1 MSSVIRLDIVL
12 REAVATPYSDLV
24 TRQTGAAVR
33 NRLLMVLRDQ
43 PGHDAHLDF
52 SEVGLVD
59 FSCADEVVAKLIVAS
74 ADLPVPRVLLHG
86 VRADHAD
93 AIEHALQRLGLV
105 VVAVLIDSDHP
116 LLLGAIPDDCRR
128 AFDALAER
136 GRAAAAAIALVL
148 NWSEPRALEALEGL
162 ATRRC
167 VLAHPDATFEFGAV
181 A

>member
-1 MSSVIRLDIVL
+1 MKSVIRLDVVL
-12 REAVATPYSDLV
+12 REAVSTPYRDLV

-33 NRLLMVLRDQ
+33 NRVLTVLRDH
-43 PGHDAHLDF
+43 PGDDAHLDF

-93 AIEHALQRLGLV
+93 AIEHALDRLGLV
-105 VVAVLIDSDHP
+105 VVAVLVDSDQP
-116 LLLGAIPDDCRR
+116 LLLGAIPEDCRT
-128 AFDALAER
+128 AFVALAER
-136 GRAAAAAIALVL
+136 GRAAAAAIANALG
-148 NWSEPRALEALEGL
+148 WSEPRALEALEGL
-162 ATRRC
+162 VSRRC

>member
-1 MSSVIRLDIVL
+1 MNSVIRLDIIL
-12 REAVATPYSDLV
+12 REAVATPYRDLV

-33 NRLLMVLRDQ
+33 NRLLMVLRDH
-43 PGHDAHLDF
+43 PGDDAHLDF

-74 ADLPVPRVLLHG
+74 ADLPVPRVLLRG
-86 VRADHAD
+86 VGADHAE
-93 AIEHALQRLGLV
+93 AIEHALARLGLV
-105 VVAVLIDSDHP
+105 VVAVLVDTDRP
-116 LLLGAIPDDCRR
+116 LLLGAIPDDCRT
-128 AFDALAER
+128 AFEALTEQ
-136 GRAAAAAIALVL
+136 GRVAATAIAHALG
-148 NWSEPRALEALEGL
+148 WSETRAREALEGL

>member
-1 MSSVIRLDIVL
+1 MSAVIRLDTIL
-12 REAVATPYSDLV
+12 REAVATPYHDLV

-33 NRLLMVLRDQ
+33 NRLLMVLRDH
-43 PGHDAHLDF
+43 PGRDAHLDF

-86 VRADHAD
+86 VGIDHAD

-105 VVAVLIDSDHP
+105 VVALLVDSDQP
-116 LLLGAIPDDCRR
+116 LLLGAIPEDCRT
-128 AFDALAER
+128 AFGAMTER
-136 GRAAAAAIALVL
+136 GRVAAPAIALEL
-148 NWSEPRALEALEGL
+148 GWSETRAREALEGL
-162 ATRRC
+162 ASRRC

>member
-1 MSSVIRLDIVL
+1 MNSVIRLDIIL
-12 REAVATPYSDLV
+12 REAVATPYRDLV

-33 NRLLMVLRDQ
+33 DRLLMVLRDH
-43 PGHDAHLDF
+43 PGRDAHLDF

-86 VRADHAD
+86 VGVDHAE

-105 VVAVLIDSDHP
+105 VVAVLLDSDQP
-116 LLLGAIPDDCRR
+116 LLLGAISEDCRT
-128 AFDALAER
+128 AFGALTEH
-136 GRAAAAAIALVL
+136 GRVAATAIAHELG
-148 NWSEPRALEALEGL
+148 WSEARAREALDGL